1 MNECWELAGLQF
13 GWSSKVSAHER
24 KLGVGWASVWMI
36 HLMSE
41 SREFDSH
48 LRRI

>member
-24 KLGVGWASVWMI
+24 KLGVGWASVWM
-36 HLMSE
+36 E